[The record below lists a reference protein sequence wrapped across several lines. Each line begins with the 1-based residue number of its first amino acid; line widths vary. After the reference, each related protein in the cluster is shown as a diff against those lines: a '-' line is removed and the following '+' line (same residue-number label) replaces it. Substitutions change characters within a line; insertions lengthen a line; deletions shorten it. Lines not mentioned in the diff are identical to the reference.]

1 MDMGPVSLMLAI
13 LKKWL
18 PGPPEKHSGSSKD
31 LHTYMLKEQRK
42 HTAVKG
48 FPRKEWT
55 GSLSLLARGGK
66 IFFNLIYSFIILLFF
81 FF

>member
-1 MDMGPVSLMLAI
+1 MGPVSLDVYI

-18 PGPPEKHSGSSKD
+18 PGPPEKYSGSSKD

-48 FPRKEWT
+48 FPRKGWDR
-55 GSLSLLARGGK
+55 SLSL
-66 IFFNLIYSFIILLFF
+66 
-81 FF
+81 